1 MDEVVI
7 ARFRS
12 TFVAGRGVLTAELT
26 PRPTARWLDLCEA
39 NLARYSL
46 AFERTPEL
54 VTDAIVVS
62 TTPNELAMSEMAL
75 RTVILATN
83 QLDGQ
88 ERFDRG

>member
-1 MDEVVI
+1 MDGVVI

-26 PRPTARWLDLCEA
+26 PLPTARWLDLCEA

-46 AFERTPEL
+46 GFERTPEL
-54 VTDAIVVS
+54 VNDAIVVS
-62 TTPNELAMSEMAL
+62 TTPNELAMAEMAL
-75 RTVILATN
+75 RTVVLATN

-88 ERFDRG
+88 ERFDRH

>member
-1 MDEVVI
+1 MDGVVI

-12 TFVAGRGVLTAELT
+12 TFIAGRGVLTAELT

-46 AFERTPEL
+46 GFEYTPDL
-54 VTDAIVVS
+54 VSDAIVVS

-75 RTVILATN
+75 RMVVMATN
-83 QLDGQ
+83 QVDGH
-88 ERFDRG
+88 EGFDRG